1 MRKMKETKKDRRVQ
15 YTIMVL
21 KEALVQ
27 SMKTEHIS
35 KISVKS
41 LCEIAD
47 INRST
52 FYAHF
57 TDQYD
62 LLRFIVQEVLDN
74 IRQSLEKQ
82 AFDDRRP
89 ISFQV
94 LHHIL
99 EYVREN
105 ADLFKALLSDNA
117 IPGIQ
122 NEIMNFSQVISFQLN
137 KKYDERVQD
146 YLAVYGT
153 TGCISLLHKW
163 LQDDMPESTTQM
175 SEYIIQILYSGM
187 SSFE

>member
-1 MRKMKETKKDRRVQ
+1 LDVTKRDRRVQ

-21 KEALVQ
+21 KDALVE

-41 LCEIAD
+41 LCAIAD

-57 TDQYD
+57 TDQYA
-62 LLRFIVQEVLDN
+62 LLHFIEQEVLDN
-74 IRQSLEKQ
+74 IRHSLEAQSFHDK
-82 AFDDRRP
+82 RP

-99 EYVREN
+99 DYVHDN
-105 ADLFKALLSDNA
+105 AELFKALLSDNCDLR
-117 IPGIQ
+117 IQ
-122 NEIMNFSQVISFQLN
+122 REIMNLSQVISFQLN
-137 KKYDERVQD
+137 EKYDERVQE
-146 YLAVYGT
+146 YLSVYGT
-153 TGCISLLHKW
+153 IGCIALLQKW
-163 LQDDMPESTTQM
+163 LQDGTPEPTEQIADYILQM
-175 SEYIIQILYSGM
+175 LYSGM